1 MYLFINRGLGMTPGK
16 IAAQGGHAAVE
27 GYRIT
32 PPDSNLLRLWYRGGH
47 YKTIV
52 LLGKNENH
60 MRNIEQYLTARDIG
74 CVTIIDE
81 GHTEIEPLSITAIGC
96 EVLDKNHPHVAATF
110 STFELYKELPTV
122 PNPSRLPF
130 RFATG
135 DRPRDPTHVESGRWR
150 FW

>member
-1 MYLFINRGLGMTPGK
+1 MIDPCLYMFINRGLGMTPGK

-32 PPDSNLLRLWYRGGH
+32 PSDSNLLRLWYRGGH
-47 YKTIV
+47 YKKIV

-135 DRPRDPTHVESGRWR
+135 DRPRDPTNWR